1 MLIILNLDE
10 GNLQTTGIVDRKII
24 LFSMKL
30 SNSSTVIIGRI
41 CWGVFYGWLCTI
53 TLCDERFIRACVLL
67 RLCHAF
73 AKMKEVLT
81 HLKRMCAIFFF
92 WIYICWLTIMM
103 CTCLIVCFSHTI
115 YYLVLV
121 YYNLVLVYYYLV
133 LVLVYLLFFIT
144 VQRPVF

>member
-41 CWGVFYGWLCTI
+41 CWGFFYGWLCTI

-81 HLKRMCAIFFF
+81 HLKRMCAIFFSLNL
-92 WIYICWLTIMM
+92 YLLTYYYDVYMFD
-103 CTCLIVCFSHTI
+103 CVFFSH
-115 YYLVLV
+115 
-121 YYNLVLVYYYLV
+121 
-133 LVLVYLLFFIT
+133 YLLPGTSIL
-144 VQRPVF
+144 

>member
-1 MLIILNLDE
+1 M
-10 GNLQTTGIVDRKII
+10 TGIVDRKII

-81 HLKRMCAIFFF
+81 HLKRMCAIFFSLNL
-92 WIYICWLTIMM
+92 YLLTYYYDVYMFD
-103 CTCLIVCFSHTI
+103 CVFSHTI